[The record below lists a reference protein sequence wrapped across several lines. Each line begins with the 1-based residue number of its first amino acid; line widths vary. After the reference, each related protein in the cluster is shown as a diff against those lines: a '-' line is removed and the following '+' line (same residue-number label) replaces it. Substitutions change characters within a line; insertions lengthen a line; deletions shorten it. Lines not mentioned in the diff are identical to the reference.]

1 MPFFSYKAKN
11 KVGEVQEGEM
21 EAVSELAVSESLV
34 KTGFYPYKIEEKTT
48 IVVPQSRKKK
58 VNLVVFTR
66 QLFILV
72 KSGVPLSRA
81 LRSLETSSEQIELR
95 DLFREIR
102 VNLDNGYEL
111 FVSMQRQGK
120 KFSPF
125 YINMVRI
132 GESTGRLEEVLA
144 ELYKFLEFEQEM
156 KSRAKSAIR
165 YPIMVI
171 SVMIIAF
178 IAMMV
183 FVIPTFGTVY
193 KGFNA
198 ELPWQTKILIDTS
211 NFMVSYGVLLFIG
224 IMVMVYMF
232 ITYLKTEPGDFWWG
246 KFKFGIPIVGK
257 ILKKSVLARFSRAF
271 SLSLKS
277 GIPIVQSLSSIEY
290 VIENTYVKKHI
301 ESIKESIERGN
312 TLYGGMKS
320 TNFFEPLVLE
330 MIATGEESGELE
342 AMCDEI
348 SYLYSQEIE
357 YELKHLSDYIEPVM
371 LLILGV
377 MVLILALGIFLPI
390 WDLGKVV
397 LKK

>member
-11 KVGEVQEGEM
+11 KVGEVQDGEM
-21 EAVSELAVSESLV
+21 EAISELAVSESLV

-48 IVVPQSRKKK
+48 AHPTKSGKGK
-58 VNLVVFTR
+58 VNLVIFTR

-81 LRSLETSSEQIELR
+81 LRSLENSSEQVELR

-120 KFSPF
+120 TFSPF

-132 GESTGRLEEVLA
+132 GEMTGRLEEVLA

-156 KSRAKSAIR
+156 KSRAKSAVR

-183 FVIPTFGTVY
+183 FVIPTFGSVY

-198 ELPWQTKILIDTS
+198 ELPWQTKILIETS
-211 NFMVSYGVLLFIG
+211 NFMMKYGILLVIG
-224 IMVMVYMF
+224 FVVTIYMF
-232 ITYLKTEPGDFWWG
+232 MTYIRTYPGDFWWG

-277 GIPIVQSLSSIEY
+277 GIPIVQSLSSIEH
-290 VIENTYVKKHI
+290 VIDNSYVKKHI

-397 LKK
+397 LKN